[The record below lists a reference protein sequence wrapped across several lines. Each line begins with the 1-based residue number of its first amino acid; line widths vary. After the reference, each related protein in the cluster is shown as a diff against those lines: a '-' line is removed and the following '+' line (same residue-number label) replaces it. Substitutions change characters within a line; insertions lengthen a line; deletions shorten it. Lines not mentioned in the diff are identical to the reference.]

1 MTPLHFPTQRQMCL
15 AKPESPSQQCSI
27 NSDIPLFVIKS
38 AGELF
43 SLYQIV
49 LVLFSLIFSCKK
61 SDSLELSIPG
71 LQSDE
76 IFILYIPRA
85 RLLRKS
91 LYVKGNNPIPIKVTF
106 GTNGMLPQT
115 VLTKTSG
122 KNIVKAHLA

>member
-1 MTPLHFPTQRQMCL
+1 MRPLHFPTQSQMYL
-15 AKPESPSQQCSI
+15 AKPESSSQQGSI
-27 NSDIPLFVIKS
+27 NSDILLFVIKC
-38 AGELF
+38 ARDPL

-61 SDSLELSIPG
+61 FDSPKMSIPG

-76 IFILYIPRA
+76 IFILCIPRA
-85 RLLRKS
+85 RLFRKR
-91 LYVKGNNPIPIKVTF
+91 LYIAGNKPIPIKDTF
-106 GTNGMLPQT
+106 RTNGMLPQT

>member
-1 MTPLHFPTQRQMCL
+1 MTPLHFPTQSQMYL
-15 AKPESPSQQCSI
+15 AKPESSSQQGLI
-27 NSDIPLFVIKS
+27 NSVILLFVIKS
-38 AGELF
+38 AREPL

-61 SDSLELSIPG
+61 FDSPELSIPG

-85 RLLRKS
+85 RLCRKS
-91 LYVKGNNPIPIKVTF
+91 LYIKGNNPVSIKVTF
-106 GTNGMLPQT
+106 RTNGMLPQT